1 MGTAAERTTPSRPDG
16 AWHEAV
22 PYSSTAHLIERL
34 APRVAAAVSAG
45 DPVVAVLDEATGVR
59 LRRALGSDSAEVD
72 FQDPFEVHR
81 MPAFTVAVRWAR
93 TSRRITNPGGRAL
106 VLNQQLEVDRGPHHW
121 ARLDIGVNVATA
133 GLPITVL
140 CPVAHDVADLPT
152 VEATHPLVATTDGP
166 EHSKLYRQPEEAVVD
181 YPPPPPPSLGPPV
194 AELSFG
200 RDDLIDLRHLVLR
213 VAEAAGLDAD
223 RGADLALAVNEL
235 TSNSVEHGA
244 GRGRLRMWDQ
254 PDVVAEVADHGCMS
268 VPFPGMTIPPRDGA
282 RGRGLWLASEV
293 ADALEV
299 WSEPGNTV
307 IRVQMRA

>member
-1 MGTAAERTTPSRPDG
+1 M
-16 AWHEAV
+16 
-22 PYSSTAHLIERL
+22 

-106 VLNQQLEVDRGPHHW
+106 VLNQLLEVDRGPHHW